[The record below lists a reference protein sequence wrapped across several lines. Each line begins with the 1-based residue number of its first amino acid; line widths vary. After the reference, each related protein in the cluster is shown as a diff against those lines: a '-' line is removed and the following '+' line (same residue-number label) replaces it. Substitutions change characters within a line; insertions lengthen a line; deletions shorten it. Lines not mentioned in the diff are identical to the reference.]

1 MEEEKAINNE
11 SSDDIE
17 MTNVLNIQ
25 DESKLTKKLFL
36 SHEINKSNNSN
47 NICNNYTCAFFI
59 LLIESII
66 SLSKYY
72 IFYKFEFTK
81 IPNIFFGI
89 LAIIIIASSLSIFLL
104 VNSKFYAKRKTAG
117 NFIFFILMS
126 IYKFLFGFFIL
137 SGIVFY
143 SDKILGYSELEARI
157 YWKITMCCF
166 YIILLIYYYFK
177 GKENSDNLQMYIIST
192 SICLLM
198 ITFLTAFTQK
208 SIDDWERIALHIT
221 LVYLEIMILVFG
233 IYTGI
238 LLRAKNYII
247 ENNELPEIDWK
258 INEIDYLRYCII
270 IINFLYFSMKFDYK
284 NCKRKCRYCR
294 IIINNYY

>member
-1 MEEEKAINNE
+1 
-11 SSDDIE
+11 
-17 MTNVLNIQ
+17 
-25 DESKLTKKLFL
+25 
-36 SHEINKSNNSN
+36 
-47 NICNNYTCAFFI
+47 
-59 LLIESII
+59 
-66 SLSKYY
+66 
-72 IFYKFEFTK
+72 
-81 IPNIFFGI
+81 
-89 LAIIIIASSLSIFLL
+89 
-104 VNSKFYAKRKTAG
+104 
-117 NFIFFILMS
+117 MS
-126 IYKFLFGFFIL
+126 IYKFLFGFVIL
-137 SGIVFY
+137 SSIVFY

-157 YWKITMCCF
+157 YWKVTMCCF

-247 ENNELPEIDWK
+247 QNNELPEIDWK

-270 IINFLYFSMKFDYK
+270 IINFLYFSMKFVYK
-284 NCKRKCRYCR
+284 ICKRKCRYCR